1 MSLIQW
7 TKLNLN
13 HCNQLFLMFWLECD
27 VDHCISGTNPVHC
40 ATQSFPM
47 TGLRGV
53 FKLTVYGLG
62 TQLCTFVLLVQATER
77 STVELSS
84 AEDIM
89 AALERIEYILS
100 QYIFNLIIQLT
111 LFNFRLIYQP
121 QDYIVLPRN
130 SSRFLLSSLY
140 QSK

>member
-1 MSLIQW
+1 
-7 TKLNLN
+7 
-13 HCNQLFLMFWLECD
+13 
-27 VDHCISGTNPVHC
+27 
-40 ATQSFPM
+40 
-47 TGLRGV
+47 V

-100 QYIFNLIIQLT
+100 
-111 LFNFRLIYQP
+111 
-121 QDYIVLPRN
+121 
-130 SSRFLLSSLY
+130 
-140 QSK
+140 